1 MYYNEPAAPAK
12 TVNNYYKEKSKNNF
26 RIREFNTTDSI
37 KLSKDIETFVGVQM
51 KANEMIKRDNLS
63 LHLDSAAVGFA
74 NVEYKFDNLYRN
86 LV

>member
-1 MYYNEPAAPAK
+1 MYYNEPAVAK

-37 KLSKDIETFVGVQM
+37 KFSKGIE
-51 KANEMIKRDNLS
+51 
-63 LHLDSAAVGFA
+63 
-74 NVEYKFDNLYRN
+74 N